1 MKFTAIKD
9 APMIRVLGRTTQE
22 REPLTLFWTGSGLE
36 FGIRAEELW
45 VEFL

>member
-22 REPLTLFWTGSGLE
+22 REPLTLFLSILQ
-36 FGIRAEELW
+36 ILSK
-45 VEFL
+45 